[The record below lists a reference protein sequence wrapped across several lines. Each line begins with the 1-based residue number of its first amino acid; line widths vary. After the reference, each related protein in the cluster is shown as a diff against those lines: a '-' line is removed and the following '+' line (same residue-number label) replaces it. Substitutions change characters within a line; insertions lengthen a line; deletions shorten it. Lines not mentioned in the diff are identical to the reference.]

1 MPIYEYHCE
10 SCQNDFEKLVLGGRE
25 PKGCPTCSSDQVSRL
40 VSAFSFKSA
49 GSVRVPDSGSSAS
62 SSSSCG
68 G

>member
-1 MPIYEYHCE
+1 MPIYEYHCD

-25 PKGCPTCSSDQVSRL
+25 PEGCPTCESDQVNRL

-49 GSVRVPDSGSSAS
+49 GSVSTPSSAS
-62 SSSSCG
+62 TSSSSCG